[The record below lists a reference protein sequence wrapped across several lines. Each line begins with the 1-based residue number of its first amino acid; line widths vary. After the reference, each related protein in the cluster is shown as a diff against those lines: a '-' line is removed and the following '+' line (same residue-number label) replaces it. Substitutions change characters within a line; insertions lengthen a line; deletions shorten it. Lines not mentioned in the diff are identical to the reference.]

1 MKTSDGGDGGSGQTV
16 TSFGWWCCV
25 YATGSHE
32 GQAYNYK
39 SQSQSGGSSLIS
51 WEWFKYRCRK
61 NPDLFLSFFSNRW
74 LCCVVARTVNLKHL
88 RVNDRNVTE
97 EKIERACISDS
108 TLKSFDH
115 LVSVSDCGAL
125 KKQKKG
131 RKQNASDP
139 DWSFFFFLVHSRLYR
154 QTPPCC
160 PPLVQEK
167 ERRPSSEDRNRCNT
181 SLCPNQRQRTLLTPG
196 WRVSHFEIKSMKSKK
211 YVWLYKRSQRT
222 SRFSAKVIWNRTQ
235 RTSHCKLFLCWFS
248 LFFWFQ
254 LNWDGREGQLGLA
267 AKSSLACPHTWLVC
281 KVWVQHF
288 TLIFCFSGPQPACS
302 NITADAEQT
311 WNHSKFHLLLCTLV
325 SDKQKHFN
333 I

>member
-1 MKTSDGGDGGSGQTV
+1 MKPSDGGDGGSGQTV

-115 LVSVSDCGAL
+115 LVSVSDCGAF
-125 KKQKKG
+125 KKKKKG

-139 DWSFFFFLVHSRLYR
+139 DWSFFFLVHSRLYR

-181 SLCPNQRQRTLLTPG
+181 RLCPNQRQRTLLTPG

-222 SRFSAKVIWNRTQ
+222 SRFSAKVIWNGTQ

-267 AKSSLACPHTWLVC
+267 AKSSLACPHTWLVF
-281 KVWVQHF
+281 KVWFQHF
-288 TLIFCFSGPQPACS
+288 NTHFNFLFFRTTACLFQHHRWCWTDMKS
-302 NITADAEQT
+302 QQVPPSSV
-311 WNHSKFHLLLCTLV
+311 HF
-325 SDKQKHFN
+325 DKQKHFN